1 MHFGMQ
7 VALSDSLVGSCCLT
21 LTQYLH
27 MNQEVVRLHLN
38 GRNRIFIKWT
48 PKIIHSAR
56 LCSLS
61 QSLGCFLYLKAQWM
75 ERWGLPLSTNK
86 AIILKSGNC
95 KYLMTDSRLHV
106 AEELLV
112 EHFVSRRYFFV
123 DGGIVVACNL
133 VIINS
138 NLPLTTT
145 PSSIFFGVVPGSTA
159 QIVHLHNLTNWG
171 QLLKAWSAVN
181 STG

>member
-1 MHFGMQ
+1 MHFRMQ

-48 PKIIHSAR
+48 PKIIHSAL

-75 ERWGLPLSTNK
+75 ERWGLPCSTNK

-112 EHFVSRRYFFV
+112 KHFVSFWTEALWCHVIWWLQIQICLWPPLPAQFFL
-123 DGGIVVACNL
+123 GSPWFNCSNCTLAQFNQLGPVAQSM
-133 VIINS
+133 V
-138 NLPLTTT
+138 
-145 PSSIFFGVVPGSTA
+145 ST
-159 QIVHLHNLTNWG
+159 
-171 QLLKAWSAVN
+171 
-181 STG
+181 

>member
-48 PKIIHSAR
+48 PKIIHSAL

-75 ERWGLPLSTNK
+75 ERWGLPHSTNK
-86 AIILKSGNC
+86 AIILKSGNS

-112 EHFVSRRYFFV
+112 KHFVSRRYFFV

-145 PSSIFFGVVPGSTA
+145 PSSIFFLGCPWFNCSNCTLA
-159 QIVHLHNLTNWG
+159 QFK
-171 QLLKAWSAVN
+171 QLGPVAQSMV
-181 STG
+181 SS